1 MRADTGKT
9 IVEDGAEAGGVPS
22 VRLDPRRNAVRS
34 DLADERLKGAFSAQ
48 KYAKGRVV
56 TITRPSVPLRRAP
69 EVSAVVDS
77 EALFGERVTV
87 FETKE
92 GWAWVQLERDKYVG
106 YLPADTLGSSVSAAT
121 HHVRSIGTFVYPK
134 ADIKT
139 PPLMHLS
146 LNSELVVVET
156 NGGFHKL
163 DTGGFVSVRHVAPNT
178 KFARDFVEVA
188 ERFIGTPY
196 LWGGRTRIGIDCSG
210 LVQVALLAAG
220 ISAPRDS
227 DMQLQELGGTV
238 LVPDD
243 LEGLVRGDL
252 VFWDGH
258 VGIMS
263 DGIMLLH
270 ANAHHMAVTFETLP
284 EAVQRFANTGLKVTA
299 IKRLSM
305 TN

>member
-1 MRADTGKT
+1 LSDNSTHTLRHASATST
-9 IVEDGAEAGGVPS
+9 ALAQSQP
-22 VRLDPRRNAVRS
+22 DPRRNVCRT
-34 DLADERLKGAFSAQ
+34 DLADERLRDRTNARHYVNGRPAQ
-48 KYAKGRVV
+48 IKRA
-56 TITRPSVPLRRAP
+56 TVPLRRLPNGAAP
-69 EVSAVVDS
+69 VDT
-77 EALFGERVTV
+77 EALYGEHVEV
-87 FETKE
+87 FETQN
-92 GWAWVQLERDKYVG
+92 GWAWVQLVEDRYVG
-106 YLPADTLGSSVSAAT
+106 YLPADTLSETVNEPT
-121 HHVRSIGTFVYPK
+121 HRVRAIGTFVYPK
-134 ADIKT
+134 PDIKA
-139 PPLMHLS
+139 PPRMHLN
-146 LNSELVVVET
+146 LNSHLAVIDSV
-156 NGGFHKL
+156 NGFYKL
-163 DTGGFVSVRHVAPNT
+163 ADGGYISARHTAEKT

-188 ERFIGTPY
+188 ERFINTPY

-210 LVQVALLAAG
+210 LVQVALQAAG
-220 ISAPRDS
+220 INAPRDS

-284 EAVQRFANTGLKVTA
+284 EAVLRIANTGLKVTA